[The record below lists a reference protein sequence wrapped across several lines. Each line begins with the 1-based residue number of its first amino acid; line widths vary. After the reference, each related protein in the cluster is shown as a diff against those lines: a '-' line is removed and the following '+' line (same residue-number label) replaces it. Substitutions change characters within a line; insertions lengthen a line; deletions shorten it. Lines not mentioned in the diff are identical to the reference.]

1 MSISNKVSYI
11 DQIQD
16 TRINNIMNSIK
27 LLNDEIIKINEK
39 IECLKN
45 NYVSFDNMKTI
56 IDDINENIN
65 DSSKSVS
72 PVNASINE
80 NEINKINEV
89 LQNQQCDIEKIQ
101 LDVNNIC
108 IQIGNL
114 NTMYKQ
120 NAPVVPPVNTQFLK
134 IKRKSIIE
142 KST

>member
-1 MSISNKVSYI
+1 
-11 DQIQD
+11 
-16 TRINNIMNSIK
+16 MNSIK

-120 NAPVVPPVNTQFLK
+120 NATVVPPVNTQFLK